1 MKERIKKMTIK
12 ELYEWAI
19 INGVE
24 DYDISVL
31 SNEDSEYGDC
41 YTHSSWCVNPTIC
54 HMFKE
59 VEL

>member
-1 MKERIKKMTIK
+1 MTIK
-12 ELYEWAI
+12 EFYEWAV

-31 SNEDSEYGDC
+31 SNEDSEYGDY
-41 YTHSSWCVNPTIC
+41 YTHSSSWVNPTIY
-54 HMFKE
+54 HITKE

>member
-1 MKERIKKMTIK
+1 MTIK